1 MLFESFMIYFG
12 WFAAAAFIVVAGYKI
27 AKIAMLPKN
36 LRWEVYPVPHEAKA
50 KRRYGGSYM
59 EEVDW
64 TKKRESGSII
74 PELVE
79 MGTEIF
85 ALKKVRE
92 HNVYGI
98 WLFSMAMHWGI
109 YLYFGWLALLVA
121 QNLIL
126 IPALAYATTVL
137 GLVSFILGI
146 FGTLSLT
153 IKRATNPNLKLY
165 TAPIDYFN
173 LFFLASFF
181 VVGLA
186 SWLTSLSFDAHAAY
200 IASVLFFKP
209 AAVPTIV
216 LVGFLLFELFM
227 VYMPF
232 SKLIHYFAKYFTFH
246 HSLWDDAFSA
256 KGSPTERKIVEQ
268 LAYGVRWSAP
278 HIVPGKTWLEE
289 AQTTAVESEKR

>member
-1 MLFESFMIYFG
+1 MVFESLMIYLG
-12 WFAAAAFIVVAGYKI
+12 WFAAAAFISVAGYKI
-27 AKIAMLPKN
+27 ARIARMPKN
-36 LRWEVYPVPHEAKA
+36 LRWEVYPVPHEAEA
-50 KRRYGGSYM
+50 RRRYGGSYM

-64 TKKRESGSII
+64 AKKHESGSVF
-74 PELVE
+74 PEFIE

-92 HNVYGI
+92 HNIYGI

-121 QNLIL
+121 QNLL
-126 IPALAYATTVL
+126 PIPAIAYATTAVGLASFVL
-137 GLVSFILGI
+137 GIL
-146 FGTLSLT
+146 GTLSLAV
-153 IKRATNPNLKLY
+153 KRATNPDLRLY

-181 VVGLA
+181 VVGFV
-186 SWLTSLSFDAHAAY
+186 SWLTNLSFDAHAAY
-200 IASVLFFKP
+200 IGSVLSFKP
-209 AAVPTIV
+209 TAVPTSV

-227 VYMPF
+227 IYMPF

-256 KGSPTERKIVEQ
+256 KGSPAERKTIEQ
-268 LAYGVRWSAP
+268 LAYVVKWSAP

-289 AQTTAVESEKR
+289 VQMTAIEGESK

>member
-1 MLFESFMIYFG
+1 
-12 WFAAAAFIVVAGYKI
+12 
-27 AKIAMLPKN
+27 
-36 LRWEVYPVPHEAKA
+36 LRWEVYPVPHEAEA

-59 EEVDW
+59 EEIDW
-64 TKKRESGSII
+64 TKKHESGSIV
-74 PELVE
+74 PEFIE

-85 ALKKVRE
+85 ALKRVRE

-121 QNLIL
+121 QNLL
-126 IPALAYATTVL
+126 PIPAIAYATTIV
-137 GLVSFILGI
+137 GLASFVLGI
-146 FGTLSLT
+146 FGTLALVV
-153 IKRATNPNLKLY
+153 KRATNPDLRLY

-173 LFFLASFF
+173 LLFLASFF
-181 VVGLA
+181 SVGLV
-186 SWLTSLSFDAHAAY
+186 SWLANLSFDAHAAY
-200 IASVLFFKP
+200 IGSVLSFKP
-209 AAVPTIV
+209 TAVPTLV

-227 VYMPF
+227 IYMPF

-256 KGSPTERKIVEQ
+256 KGSPTERQIIEQ
-268 LAYGVRWSAP
+268 LAYGVGWSAP

-289 AQTTAVESEKR
+289 AQLAGMEGESK

>member
-12 WFAAAAFIVVAGYKI
+12 WFAAAAFVVVAGYKI
-27 AKIAMLPKN
+27 ARIATMPKN
-36 LRWEVYPVPHEAKA
+36 LRWEVYPVPHEAEQ

-64 TKKRESGSII
+64 AKKRESGSVI
-74 PELVE
+74 PEFIE

-173 LFFLASFF
+173 LLFLASFF
-181 VVGLA
+181 IVGLI
-186 SWLTSLSFDAHAAY
+186 SWLTELSFDAHAAY
-200 IASVLFFKP
+200 IGSILSFKP
-209 AAVPTIV
+209 TAVPTRV

-268 LAYGVRWSAP
+268 LSYGVNWSAP
-278 HIVPGKTWLEE
+278 HIAPGKTWLEE
-289 AQTTAVESEKR
+289 AQIVAAEGESK